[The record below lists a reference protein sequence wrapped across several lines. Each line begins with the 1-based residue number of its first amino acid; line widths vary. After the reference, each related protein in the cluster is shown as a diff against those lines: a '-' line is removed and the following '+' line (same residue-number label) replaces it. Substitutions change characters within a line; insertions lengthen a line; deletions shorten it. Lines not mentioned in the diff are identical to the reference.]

1 MTAAVSIALND
12 EPSVVD
18 GLGRDKYAKA
28 FAQLAV
34 SCETP
39 MVIGIFAGWG
49 VGKTTLMHL
58 IREEL
63 DSNRTTTVWFDSWL
77 HQYDDSPAVAL
88 LQTLVQQLDLG
99 EEGKKIILTI
109 ATALSGALMKK
120 LTGLAVKDIKEL
132 LAQYEEEQ
140 FQTREVR
147 TRLRDYFQQLALT
160 ATAGGTRRLVFFIDD
175 LDRCSAETTL
185 SMMEALKLYLNLPGC
200 VYFLGVDRSALE
212 RSISYRYG
220 ERAISEIQYLDKIVQ
235 LPFTIPPTTPEAI
248 GQYVSSLLSASLQ
261 PCRDILV
268 QGLGDNPRR
277 AKRFVN
283 TLALNHELA
292 RQGNIRD
299 YDVSVL
305 AAVLL
310 IQYRNP
316 RLHDRISETPS
327 LIEQVWSKDINEEKV
342 KDFFGED
349 VRLRR
354 ALQSI
359 PAEKAT
365 NIGQYLYLSQVA
377 GAVFS
382 SGTDEFDVVLVN
394 VGFKKIQ
401 VIKIVREVTSLG
413 LKEAKDLV
421 DSAPERVGRFPRD
434 IAREVVA
441 KLEEQGAE
449 VRMEIAGLPMR

>member
-1 MTAAVSIALND
+1 MTDLLTVARND
-12 EPSVVD
+12 EPSIVD
-18 GLGRDKYAKA
+18 ELGRDKYAKA
-28 FAQLAV
+28 FAKLAL

-63 DSNRTTTVWFDSWL
+63 DRDRTAIIWFDSWL

-88 LQTLVQQLDLG
+88 LQTMVQQLDLG
-99 EEGKKIILTI
+99 EEGKKIILAI
-109 ATALSGALMKK
+109 ATALSGALVKK

-147 TRLRDYFQQLALT
+147 ARLRDYFQQLART
-160 ATAGGTRRLVFFIDD
+160 ATAGGTRRLIFFIDD

-200 VYFLGVDRSALE
+200 VYFLGVDRSAVE
-212 RSISYRYG
+212 RSISHRYG
-220 ERAISEIQYLDKIVQ
+220 DKATSEIQYLDKIVQ
-235 LPFTIPPTTPEAI
+235 LPFIVPPTTPDAM
-248 GQYVSSLLSASLQ
+248 GQYVSSLLSEALR

-292 RQGNIRD
+292 RESSIAD
-299 YDVSVL
+299 YDVSIL

-316 RLHDRISETPS
+316 RLHDRISDNPS
-327 LIEQVWSKDINEEKV
+327 LIERVLATDLPEDEAQDL
-342 KDFFGED
+342 FGED
-349 VRLRR
+349 MRLRG
-354 ALQSI
+354 ALKSI
-359 PAEKAT
+359 LAGNAT
-365 NIGQYLYLSQVA
+365 NIGQYLYLSRVA
-377 GAVFS
+377 GAFTE
-382 SGTDEFDVVLVN
+382 TDEFDVVLVN
-394 VGFKKIQ
+394 PGERKIQ
-401 VIKIVREVTSLG
+401 VIKAVREITYLG
-413 LKEAKDLV
+413 LTEAKDLI
-421 DSAPERVGRFPRD
+421 DSVPQRVGRFPRNT
-434 IAREVVA
+434 AREVVA
-441 KLEEQGAE
+441 KLEAQGAE
-449 VRMEIAGLPMR
+449 VRMEIAGSSIQ